1 MPEILKKSS
10 RQSLQETL
18 LLNSRLPF
26 IWQGLRLDWGLAGNK
41 NLVLRAPENC
51 VLKITRQKRDSCHFN
66 TFVSKTNPTNMR
78 GRFFDDRY
86 DAWGKY
92 ISPRKEQTLHR
103 LLILSITSILQV
115 MVPSYLCFPVTTHAK
130 TRQALKVRILC
141 LKEDSL
147 PFWEGR
153 SEDGYSRIL

>member
-1 MPEILKKSS
+1 MPEIFKKSS

-41 NLVLRAPENC
+41 NQVLRAPENC
-51 VLKITRQKRDSCHFN
+51 VLKVTRQKRDSCHFN

-86 DAWGKY
+86 DA
-92 ISPRKEQTLHR
+92 
-103 LLILSITSILQV
+103 
-115 MVPSYLCFPVTTHAK
+115 
-130 TRQALKVRILC
+130 
-141 LKEDSL
+141 
-147 PFWEGR
+147 
-153 SEDGYSRIL
+153 